1 MDMNLD
7 IPLWSGAGAAASHN
21 APATDQVPLSP
32 SPRGRPTAAP
42 PSFSRSLRAVTA
54 RTTAASANEGVRL
67 GDSQRRTNV
76 MPRKVL
82 ILVFLITVVAAVPAA
97 AQVTAYTD
105 EALFLAD
112 VAALGWCVDL
122 ESFESDA
129 AWGGARSPATL
140 PLVTSLGITWLP
152 NNANSE
158 LTTGSGPARTGLWG
172 FYELPHGD
180 FGSGIGD
187 GWFTQ
192 AADTLYAVGG
202 WLVSN
207 TPGARINLV
216 LDGAKVVDFGGNNA
230 VGTSHSFFGVI
241 DPAGF
246 AEVEFRETEGSSGD
260 PKYVFGDDFSFGRV
274 SCYSAIFGDGF
285 ESGDT
290 SAWSVVVP

>member
-1 MDMNLD
+1 MTTRAALNLS
-7 IPLWSGAGAAASHN
+7 ILLATLIAA
-21 APATDQVPLSP
+21 
-32 SPRGRPTAAP
+32 
-42 PSFSRSLRAVTA
+42 
-54 RTTAASANEGVRL
+54 
-67 GDSQRRTNV
+67 
-76 MPRKVL
+76 
-82 ILVFLITVVAAVPAA
+82 PAA

-140 PLVTSLGITWLP
+140 PSVTSLGITWLP
-152 NNANSE
+152 NNATSE
-158 LTTGSGPARTGLWG
+158 LTTGGGPARTGAWG

-180 FGSGIGD
+180 FGNGIGD
-187 GWFTQ
+187 GFFNQ
-192 AADTLYAVGG
+192 ATDTLFAVGA

-216 LDGAKVVDFGGNNA
+216 LDGVTVIDFGGANL

-246 AEVEFRETEGSSGD
+246 TTVEFRETEGASGD
-260 PKYVFGDDFSFGRV
+260 QKVIFGDDFSFGRV
-274 SCYSAIFGDGF
+274 NCYSAIFVDGF
-285 ESGDT
+285 ESGDA
-290 SAWSVVVP
+290 SAWSAVVP

>member
-1 MDMNLD
+1 MTTRATLNLS
-7 IPLWSGAGAAASHN
+7 ILLATLIAA
-21 APATDQVPLSP
+21 
-32 SPRGRPTAAP
+32 
-42 PSFSRSLRAVTA
+42 
-54 RTTAASANEGVRL
+54 
-67 GDSQRRTNV
+67 
-76 MPRKVL
+76 
-82 ILVFLITVVAAVPAA
+82 PAA

-140 PLVTSLGITWLP
+140 PSVINLGITWLP

-216 LDGAKVVDFGGNNA
+216 LDGVTVVDFGGNNA
-230 VGTSHSFFGVI
+230 VGTAHSFFGVI
-241 DPAGF
+241 DPVGF

-260 PKYVFGDDFSFGRV
+260 PKYIFGDDFSFGRV
-274 SCYSAIFGDGF
+274 VCYSAIFADGF
-285 ESGDT
+285 ESGDA
-290 SAWSVVVP
+290 SAWSVIVP

>member
-1 MDMNLD
+1 MTTRATLGLT
-7 IPLWSGAGAAASHN
+7 ILLTALIAA
-21 APATDQVPLSP
+21 
-32 SPRGRPTAAP
+32 
-42 PSFSRSLRAVTA
+42 
-54 RTTAASANEGVRL
+54 
-67 GDSQRRTNV
+67 
-76 MPRKVL
+76 
-82 ILVFLITVVAAVPAA
+82 PAA

-112 VAALGWCVDL
+112 VAAQGWCVDL
-122 ESFESDA
+122 EGFEDDA

-140 PLVTSLGITWLP
+140 PSVTNLGVTWLP

-172 FYELPHGD
+172 FYESPHGD
-180 FGSGIGD
+180 FLSGIGD

-202 WLVSN
+202 WLVTN

-216 LDGAKVVDFGGNNA
+216 LDGATVVNFSGNNLI
-230 VGTSHSFFGVI
+230 GTSHSFFGAI

-246 AEVEFRETEGSSGD
+246 STVEFRETEGSSGD
-260 PKYVFGDDFSFGRV
+260 PKYMFGDDFSFGRV
-274 SCYSAIFGDGF
+274 TCFSAIFADGF

-290 SAWSVVVP
+290 SAWSAVVP

>member
-1 MDMNLD
+1 M
-7 IPLWSGAGAAASHN
+7 ITRCVVS
-21 APATDQVPLSP
+21 LS
-32 SPRGRPTAAP
+32 
-42 PSFSRSLRAVTA
+42 
-54 RTTAASANEGVRL
+54 
-67 GDSQRRTNV
+67 
-76 MPRKVL
+76 VL
-82 ILVFLITVVAAVPAA
+82 VSTLAAVPVL
-97 AQVTAYTD
+97 AQTTAYTD
-105 EALFLAD
+105 EVLFLAD

-122 ESFESDA
+122 ESFEDEA

-140 PLVTSLGITWLP
+140 PLVSSLGITWLP

-158 LTTGSGPARTGLWG
+158 LTTGGGPARTGLWG

-202 WLVSN
+202 WLVTN

-216 LDGAKVVDFGGNNA
+216 LDGATVIGFDGNNL

-246 AEVEFRETEGSSGD
+246 ATVEFRETEGSSGD
-260 PKYVFGDDFSFGRV
+260 PKYMFGDDFSFGRV
-274 SCYSAIFGDGF
+274 ICYSAIFADGF

-290 SAWSVVVP
+290 SAWSAVVP

>member
-1 MDMNLD
+1 MITRIGISLFV
-7 IPLWSGAGAAASHN
+7 L
-21 APATDQVPLSP
+21 LSAL
-32 SPRGRPTAAP
+32 T
-42 PSFSRSLRAVTA
+42 
-54 RTTAASANEGVRL
+54 
-67 GDSQRRTNV
+67 
-76 MPRKVL
+76 
-82 ILVFLITVVAAVPAA
+82 AVPAV
-97 AQVTAYTD
+97 AQVVAYTD

-112 VAALGWCVDL
+112 VTAGGWCVDL

-129 AWGGARSPATL
+129 AWGAARSPSTL
-140 PLVTSLGITWLP
+140 PAVVNLGVTWLP

-216 LDGAKVVDFGGNNA
+216 LDGTTVVDFGGNNA
-230 VGTSHSFFGVI
+230 VGTAHSFFGVI

-246 AEVEFRETEGSSGD
+246 ATVEFRETEGSSGD
-260 PKYVFGDDFSFGRV
+260 PKYMFGDDFSFGRV
-274 SCYSAIFGDGF
+274 TCYSAIFSDGF
-285 ESGDT
+285 ESGDA
-290 SAWSVVVP
+290 SAWSAVVP